1 MQNKGAI
8 QFFAILLTLACIYHL
23 SFTFVTNRTEA
34 EALEMAG
41 GDVARQQAYLDSIGG
56 SEVVWNIGLAS
67 YTYAEA
73 KKHEIG
79 LGLDLRGG
87 INVTLSV
94 SKGDLLRGLVKNPE
108 DPSFAKALELTLAQE
123 KGSQDNFMTLFV
135 RNFEQVNP
143 GASLSAPN
151 LFGHSGQKMINGRM
165 TNAEVEQL
173 LIQEAAMA
181 VDRTFEVLTS
191 RIDNFGL
198 TQPIIQRLQGSD
210 RIRVELPGVQN
221 EKRVREL
228 LEAPAKLEFWET
240 LEAGEVLGS
249 NNLQKLSDAVK
260 RHVALGKTEEVASDT
275 TATADTLATVTND
288 TNAVAT
294 ETPADTNETAL
305 QSDSLGA
312 ATDDPLFAIFAPNV
326 VNSEGFN
333 GVPPGP
339 VLGSV
344 AGIHKERFLE
354 FMALPEVKRILPP
367 QIKISFGFKQ
377 DETGRWPVY
386 ALRNTADGQAALSG
400 DVVIDANF
408 QPDSKTGGYEV
419 VMNMNAEGSSAWA
432 SLTGKNKGKSVA
444 IVLDGVVY
452 SAPTVQDKISG
463 GTSSITGN
471 FSFDEA
477 KTLASVL
484 KSGKLPTKALIEEMA
499 VVGPS
504 LGKQSINAGLTS
516 LALAFVLVLL
526 YMIFY
531 YGKAGM
537 VANVALLANVFFLI
551 GALAAFNTTLTLAGI
566 TGIVLTIGMSV
577 DANVLIYERIR
588 EELRQGKSLKL
599 ALNEGYDKA
608 YRAIIDSNITT
619 MLIALILIFFGAG
632 PVKGFAITLFM
643 GILTSL
649 FTAIFI
655 TRLIFEAQ
663 LAKKKE
669 ISFSSKTTD
678 KLFSNIQFDW
688 IGKRKMFY
696 AISGVLVAISLGGII
711 FKGFNLGVDLSGG
724 RSYVVKFDNTNISTE
739 NVAQALTSAFD
750 GEAPAVKLYGGADA
764 VSIVTKYRLDEDGAE
779 ADRAVEETIYNALS
793 GFYATPITMESFID
807 KNEMG
812 IISSERV
819 GPTMARDVAYKSFWA
834 VIISLVVMFG
844 YILFRFKGWQY
855 GTSAVL
861 ALLHDVI
868 ILLGIFALFNGI
880 LPFSLQV
887 DQAIIAAVLTV
898 IGYSINDTV
907 IIFDRIREY
916 LTEGRKGTMNSYIN
930 DALNSTLGR
939 TINTSVTVLV
949 VLISAFLFGG
959 EGIRGLS
966 FAILIGV
973 VVGTYSSLCI
983 AAPLVS
989 DFKAGFSKEKS

>member
-23 SFTFVTNRTEA
+23 SFTFVTNRTES

-94 SKGDLLRGLVKNPE
+94 SKGDLLRGLVKNPDE
-108 DPSFAKALELTLAQE
+108 PSFTKALALALQQE
-123 KGSQDNFMTLFV
+123 KGSQENFMTLFV

-151 LFGHSGQKMINGRM
+151 LFGHSGQKIINGRM
-165 TNAEVEQL
+165 TNSEVEAL
-173 LIQEAAMA
+173 LIQEASMA

-249 NNLQKLSDAVK
+249 SNLQRLSDAVK
-260 RHVALGKTEEVASDT
+260 RYVAMDKTASVMPDTTVASDSIAVADTNSLAT
-275 TATADTLATVTND
+275 TA
-288 TNAVAT
+288 
-294 ETPADTNETAL
+294 PADTNEVAEKT
-305 QSDSLGA
+305 DSLGA
-312 ATDDPLFAIFAPNV
+312 ATDDPLFAIFAPNII
-326 VNSEGFN
+326 NSEGFN

-400 DVVIDANF
+400 DVVVDANF
-408 QPDSKTGGYEV
+408 QPDSRTGGYEV
-419 VMNMNAEGSSAWA
+419 VMNMNAEGASAWA

-504 LGKQSINAGLTS
+504 LGKQSISSGITS
-516 LALAFVLVLL
+516 LALAFALVLL

-663 LAKKKE
+663 LSKKKD
-669 ISFSSKTTD
+669 ISFSSKVTET
-678 KLFSNIQFDW
+678 LFSNINIDW
-688 IGKRKMFY
+688 IGKRKIFY
-696 AISGVLVAISLGGII
+696 VISGSLMALSIGGMV

-724 RSYVVKFDNTNISTE
+724 RSYVVKFDNSNISTE
-739 NVAQALTSAFD
+739 AVVEALTPAFG
-750 GEAPAVKLYGGADA
+750 GESPAVKLYGGSDA
-764 VSIVTKYRLDEDGAE
+764 VSIVTKFRLEEDGAE
-779 ADRAVEETIYNALS
+779 SDRAVEEVIYNALS
-793 GFYATPITMESFID
+793 GLYTNPITLESFMD
-807 KNEMG
+807 KNEFG

-855 GTSAVL
+855 GTSAVV

-868 ILLGIFALFNGI
+868 ILLGIFSLLSGI

-916 LTEGRKGTMNSYIN
+916 LSEGRKGTMNSYIN

-949 VLISAFLFGG
+949 VLLAAFLFGG

-973 VVGTYSSLCI
+973 VVGTYSSLCL
-983 AAPLVS
+983 AAPMVADL
-989 DFKAGFSKEKS
+989 KAKFSKEKA

>member
-23 SFTFVTNRTEA
+23 SFTFVTNRTES

-94 SKGDLLRGLVKNPE
+94 SKGDLLRGLVKNPDE
-108 DPSFAKALELTLAQE
+108 PSFTKALALALQQE
-123 KGSQDNFMTLFV
+123 KGSQENFMTLFV

-151 LFGHSGQKMINGRM
+151 LFGHSGQKIINGRM
-165 TNAEVEQL
+165 TNSEVEAL
-173 LIQEAAMA
+173 LIQEASMA

-249 NNLQKLSDAVK
+249 SNLQRLSDAVK
-260 RHVALGKTEEVASDT
+260 RYVAMDKTASVMPDTTVASDSIAVADTNSLAT
-275 TATADTLATVTND
+275 TA
-288 TNAVAT
+288 
-294 ETPADTNETAL
+294 PADTNEVAEKT
-305 QSDSLGA
+305 DSLGA
-312 ATDDPLFAIFAPNV
+312 ATDDPLFAIFAPNII
-326 VNSEGFN
+326 NSEGFN

-400 DVVIDANF
+400 DVVVDANF
-408 QPDSKTGGYEV
+408 QPDSRTGGYEV
-419 VMNMNAEGSSAWA
+419 VMNMNAEGASAWA

-504 LGKQSINAGLTS
+504 LGKQSISSGITS
-516 LALAFVLVLL
+516 LALAFALVLL

-663 LAKKKE
+663 LSKKKD
-669 ISFSSKTTD
+669 ISFSSKVTET
-678 KLFSNIQFDW
+678 LFSNINIDW
-688 IGKRKMFY
+688 IGKRKIFY
-696 AISGVLVAISLGGII
+696 VISGSLMALSIGGMV

-724 RSYVVKFDNTNISTE
+724 RSYVVKFDNSNISTE
-739 NVAQALTSAFD
+739 AVVEALTPAFG
-750 GEAPAVKLYGGADA
+750 GESPAVKLYGGSDA
-764 VSIVTKYRLDEDGAE
+764 VSIVTKFRLEEDGAE
-779 ADRAVEETIYNALS
+779 SDRAVEEVIYNALS
-793 GFYATPITMESFID
+793 GLYTNPITLESFMD
-807 KNEMG
+807 KNEFG

-855 GTSAVL
+855 GTSAVV

-868 ILLGIFALFNGI
+868 ILLGIFSLLSGI

-916 LTEGRKGTMNSYIN
+916 LSEGRRGTMKSYIN

-949 VLISAFLFGG
+949 VLLAAFLFGG

-973 VVGTYSSLCI
+973 VVGTYSSLCL
-983 AAPLVS
+983 AAPMVADL
-989 DFKAGFSKEKS
+989 KAKFSKEKA

>member
-23 SFTFVTNRTEA
+23 SFTFVTNRTES

-94 SKGDLLRGLVKNPE
+94 SKGDLLRGLVKNPDE
-108 DPSFAKALELTLAQE
+108 PSFTKALALALQQE
-123 KGSQDNFMTLFV
+123 KGSQENFMTLFV

-151 LFGHSGQKMINGRM
+151 LFGHSGQKIINGRM
-165 TNAEVEQL
+165 TNSEVEAL
-173 LIQEAAMA
+173 LIQEASMA

-249 NNLQKLSDAVK
+249 SNLQRLSDAVK
-260 RHVALGKTEEVASDT
+260 RYVAMDKTASVMPDTTVASDSIAVADTNSLAT
-275 TATADTLATVTND
+275 TA
-288 TNAVAT
+288 
-294 ETPADTNETAL
+294 PADTNEVAEKT
-305 QSDSLGA
+305 DSLGA
-312 ATDDPLFAIFAPNV
+312 ATDDPLFAIFAPNII
-326 VNSEGFN
+326 NSEGFN

-400 DVVIDANF
+400 DVVVDANF
-408 QPDSKTGGYEV
+408 QPDSRTGGYEV
-419 VMNMNAEGSSAWA
+419 VMNMNAEGASAWA

-504 LGKQSINAGLTS
+504 LGKQSISSGITS
-516 LALAFVLVLL
+516 LALAFALVLL

-663 LAKKKE
+663 LSKKKD
-669 ISFSSKTTD
+669 ISFSSKVTET
-678 KLFSNIQFDW
+678 LFSNINIDW
-688 IGKRKMFY
+688 IGKRKIFY
-696 AISGVLVAISLGGII
+696 VISGSLMALSIGGMV

-724 RSYVVKFDNTNISTE
+724 RSYVVKFDNSNISTE
-739 NVAQALTSAFD
+739 AVVEALTPAFG
-750 GEAPAVKLYGGADA
+750 GESPAVKLYGGSDA
-764 VSIVTKYRLDEDGAE
+764 VSIVTKFRLEEDGAE
-779 ADRAVEETIYNALS
+779 SDRAVEEVIYNALS
-793 GFYATPITMESFID
+793 GFYTNPITLESFMD
-807 KNEMG
+807 KNEFG

-855 GTSAVL
+855 GTSAVV

-868 ILLGIFALFNGI
+868 ILLGIFSLLSGI

-916 LTEGRKGTMNSYIN
+916 LSEGRRGTMKSYIN

-949 VLISAFLFGG
+949 VLLAAFLFGG

-973 VVGTYSSLCI
+973 VVGTYSSLCL
-983 AAPLVS
+983 AAPMVADL
-989 DFKAGFSKEKS
+989 KAKFSKEKA

>member
-23 SFTFVTNRTEA
+23 SFTFVTNRTES

-94 SKGDLLRGLVKNPE
+94 SKGDLLRGLVKNPDE
-108 DPSFAKALELTLAQE
+108 PSFTKALALALQQE
-123 KGSQDNFMTLFV
+123 KGSQENFMTLFV

-151 LFGHSGQKMINGRM
+151 LFGHSGQKIINGRM
-165 TNAEVEQL
+165 TNSEVEAL
-173 LIQEAAMA
+173 LIQEASMA

-249 NNLQKLSDAVK
+249 SNLQRLSDAVK
-260 RHVALGKTEEVASDT
+260 RYVAMDKTASVMPDTTVASDSIAVADTNSLAT
-275 TATADTLATVTND
+275 TA
-288 TNAVAT
+288 
-294 ETPADTNETAL
+294 PADTNEVAEKT
-305 QSDSLGA
+305 DSLGA
-312 ATDDPLFAIFAPNV
+312 ATDDPLFAIFAPNII
-326 VNSEGFN
+326 NSEGFN

-400 DVVIDANF
+400 DVVVDANF
-408 QPDSKTGGYEV
+408 QPDSRTGGYEV
-419 VMNMNAEGSSAWA
+419 VMNMNAEGASAWA

-504 LGKQSINAGLTS
+504 LGKQSISSGITS

-663 LAKKKE
+663 LSKKKD
-669 ISFSSKTTD
+669 ISFSSKVTET
-678 KLFSNIQFDW
+678 LFSNINIDW
-688 IGKRKMFY
+688 IGKRKIFY
-696 AISGVLVAISLGGII
+696 VISGSLMALSIGGMV

-724 RSYVVKFDNTNISTE
+724 RSYVVKFDNSNISTE
-739 NVAQALTSAFD
+739 AVVEALTPAFG
-750 GEAPAVKLYGGADA
+750 GESPAVKLYGGSDA
-764 VSIVTKYRLDEDGAE
+764 VSIVTKFRLEEDGAE
-779 ADRAVEETIYNALS
+779 SDRAVEEVIYNALS
-793 GFYATPITMESFID
+793 GFYTNPITLESFMD
-807 KNEMG
+807 KNEFG

-855 GTSAVL
+855 GTSAVV

-868 ILLGIFALFNGI
+868 ILLGIFSLLSGI

-916 LTEGRKGTMNSYIN
+916 LSEGRRGTMKSYIN

-949 VLISAFLFGG
+949 VLLAAFLFGG

-973 VVGTYSSLCI
+973 VVGTYSSLCL
-983 AAPLVS
+983 AAPMVADL
-989 DFKAGFSKEKS
+989 KAKFSKEKA

>member
-23 SFTFVTNRTEA
+23 SFTFVTNRTES

-94 SKGDLLRGLVKNPE
+94 SKGDLLRGLVKNPDE
-108 DPSFAKALELTLAQE
+108 PSFTKALALALQQE
-123 KGSQDNFMTLFV
+123 KGSQENFMTLFV

-151 LFGHSGQKMINGRM
+151 LFGHSGQKIINGRM
-165 TNAEVEQL
+165 TNSEVEAL
-173 LIQEAAMA
+173 LIQEASMA

-249 NNLQKLSDAVK
+249 SNLQRLSDAVK
-260 RHVALGKTEEVASDT
+260 RYVAMDKTASVMPDTTVASDSIAVADTNSLAT
-275 TATADTLATVTND
+275 TA
-288 TNAVAT
+288 
-294 ETPADTNETAL
+294 PADTNEVAEKT
-305 QSDSLGA
+305 DSLGA
-312 ATDDPLFAIFAPNV
+312 ATDDPLFAIFAPNII
-326 VNSEGFN
+326 NSEGFN

-400 DVVIDANF
+400 DVVVDANF
-408 QPDSKTGGYEV
+408 QPDSRTGGYEV
-419 VMNMNAEGSSAWA
+419 VMNMNAEGASAWA

-504 LGKQSINAGLTS
+504 LGKQSISSGITS
-516 LALAFVLVLL
+516 LALAFALVLL

-663 LAKKKE
+663 LSKKKD
-669 ISFSSKTTD
+669 ISFSSKVTET
-678 KLFSNIQFDW
+678 LFSNINIDW
-688 IGKRKMFY
+688 IGKRKIFY
-696 AISGVLVAISLGGII
+696 VISGSLMALSIGGMV

-724 RSYVVKFDNTNISTE
+724 RSYVVNFDNSNISTE
-739 NVAQALTSAFD
+739 AVVEALTPAFG
-750 GEAPAVKLYGGADA
+750 GESPAVKLYGGSDA
-764 VSIVTKYRLDEDGAE
+764 VSIVTKFRLEEDGAE
-779 ADRAVEETIYNALS
+779 SDRAVEEVIYNALS
-793 GFYATPITMESFID
+793 GLYTNPITLESFMD
-807 KNEMG
+807 KNEFG

-855 GTSAVL
+855 GTSAVV

-868 ILLGIFALFNGI
+868 ILLGIFSLLSGI

-916 LTEGRKGTMNSYIN
+916 LSEGRRGTMKSYIN

-949 VLISAFLFGG
+949 VLLAAFLFGG

-973 VVGTYSSLCI
+973 VVGTYSSLCL
-983 AAPLVS
+983 AAPMVADL
-989 DFKAGFSKEKS
+989 KAKFSKEKA